1 MQSVTNLRSNPTIW
15 GTAALVLLAIL
26 AVVAGLLYISP
37 PGQRAVVFYTD
48 DAASL
53 RSGEDVRI
61 AGITVGKV
69 KELTMEPERIKVTA
83 LVDSDA
89 FVGDQSQVQVR
100 MLTVVGGYYVNL
112 VSLGD
117 KPLGAGSIPVK
128 RVTTPYNLMTALTDA
143 TKITEDVDPQPIRE
157 SLDQIQAGI
166 NDGNVSTISA
176 IIDAGNA
183 LTATM
188 ERQRGQIT
196 NILNVSDEYLDQL
209 NGYTDRLRQM
219 ISKVAILEQT
229 LTVYSKGFAAAL
241 TGMGDIG
248 DRFLKPFGEFWV
260 NNRDAFLQKVRDAQ
274 DRVRRWA
281 DNNSRIIPRLRA
293 VRDKITR
300 MLDAQNAAPELLAT
314 NFCIPMPGSP
324 C

>member
-1 MQSVTNLRSNPTIW
+1 MSLNPTFW
-15 GTAALVLLAIL
+15 GTAALTLLAIL
-26 AVVAGLLYISP
+26 AVVAGLLYVSP

-69 KELTMEPERIKVTA
+69 KELSMEPEQIKVTA
-83 LVDSDA
+83 LVDSEA
-89 FVGDQSQVQVR
+89 FVGDQSQIQVR

-117 KPLGAGSIPVK
+117 KPLGAQPIPMERVK
-128 RVTTPYNLMTALTDA
+128 MPYNLMSALADA
-143 TKITEDVDPQPIRE
+143 TKITDDVDPAPIRE
-157 SLDQIQAGI
+157 SLDRIQAGI

-176 IIDAGNA
+176 IIEAGNA

-196 NILNVSDEYLDQL
+196 NILNVTDEYLESM
-209 NGYTDRLRQM
+209 NGYTEQFRQM
-219 ISKVAILEQT
+219 VRKIAILEQT

-241 TGMGDIG
+241 SGMGDIG

-281 DNNSRIIPRLRA
+281 DNNSRIIPRLRR
-293 VRDKITR
+293 VRDKINR

>member
-1 MQSVTNLRSNPTIW
+1 MTSNPTFW
-15 GTAALVLLAIL
+15 GTTTLALLAIL
-26 AVVAGLLYISP
+26 AVVAGLLYVSP
-37 PGQRAVVFYTD
+37 PGQRTVIFYTD

-53 RSGEDVRI
+53 RSGEDIRI

-69 KELTMEPERIKVTA
+69 KELSIEPEQIKVTA
-83 LVDSDA
+83 LVDSEA
-89 FVGDQSQVQVR
+89 FVGDQSQIQVR

-117 KPLGAGSIPVK
+117 KPLGAQTIPVE
-128 RVTTPYNLMTALTDA
+128 RVKMPYNLMSALADA
-143 TKITEDVDPQPIRE
+143 TKITDDVDPRPIRE
-157 SLDQIQAGI
+157 SLDRIQAGI

-176 IIDAGNA
+176 IIEAGNA

-196 NILNVSDEYLDQL
+196 NILDVTDEYLESL
-209 NGYTDRLRQM
+209 NGYTEQFRQM
-219 ISKVAILEQT
+219 VRKIAILEQT

-241 TGMGDIG
+241 SGMGDIG

-274 DRVRRWA
+274 DRVQRWT
-281 DNNSRIIPRLRA
+281 DNNSRIIPRLRR
-293 VRDKITR
+293 VRDKINR